1 MLHTSLAASA
11 DVLSSVVAFAML
23 KSIIGKKRG
32 TVKGKPQIAHTV
44 TAHTVTAHCRDSAIS
59 PGKKTQ
65 LKKWGE
71 ATQGLG

>member
-44 TAHTVTAHCRDSAIS
+44 TAHTVTAHCHSALDRPLI
-59 PGKKTQ
+59 
-65 LKKWGE
+65 LH
-71 ATQGLG
+71 